1 MEIIITCP
9 SVIKTFNSL
18 VSKCPYNAINGLQMQ
33 WGQILWEIIIFNC
46 PCIFTRFYVTFK
58 SMYVLQ
64 SFFQFQIRKCWVP
77 WINHQVWKF
86 ASEVMAAIVSK
97 QAGSSNQ
104 SKSKLCVSKK
114 TVYNSWQKGSFEK
127 QNSLCATVSVIS
139 LKVGTYIW
147 QHYTNARGLIWEW
160 CVKNL

>member
-46 PCIFTRFYVTFK
+46 SCIFTRFYVTFK

-97 QAGSSNQ
+97 QAGVTNQNQNYVYRKRRYITADKRGHLKNRIPYVPWCQSSVW
-104 SKSKLCVSKK
+104 K
-114 TVYNSWQKGSFEK
+114 
-127 QNSLCATVSVIS
+127 
-139 LKVGTYIW
+139 
-147 QHYTNARGLIWEW
+147 
-160 CVKNL
+160 